1 LYETHSTTCNDRND
15 RGTDAILLPAYV
27 HEADKMNVELYDQA
41 KDIKADDDMVLELH
55 KFYLRFDRR
64 YNDLWQR
71 YVQQ

>member
-1 LYETHSTTCNDRND
+1 
-15 RGTDAILLPAYV
+15 
-27 HEADKMNVELYDQA
+27 MNVELYDQA